1 MCSIYLNL
9 ADHWE
14 IHQNI
19 SDCQSGQRDLPWV
32 QHHRHVG
39 PFLLPLGLIFF
50 ENQKWNSNQTYFFE
64 HIFETHIQWVML
76 KHHPDSDEPIVI
88 DIHWRIHSLLR
99 RREDCLGSNSKACAF
114 HWCMLYTGTRI
125 LTNKMS
131 TATSLASSWIVLDSS
146 VNCHHGYCISKSY
159 PPSLGNWTDEA
170 VGVQMLGRND
180 EPRVPLVWAAAG
192 GPLQRRQKGQQEG
205 LLRSNQW

>member
-1 MCSIYLNL
+1 MFNL
-9 ADHWE
+9 
-14 IHQNI
+14 
-19 SDCQSGQRDLPWV
+19 SQSCRSLRNTSKHIRLSVRSARSSMSTTSPPCWTFPVASWPD
-32 QHHRHVG
+32 
-39 PFLLPLGLIFF
+39 IFWKSEMEF
-50 ENQKWNSNQTYFFE
+50 EPDIFFE